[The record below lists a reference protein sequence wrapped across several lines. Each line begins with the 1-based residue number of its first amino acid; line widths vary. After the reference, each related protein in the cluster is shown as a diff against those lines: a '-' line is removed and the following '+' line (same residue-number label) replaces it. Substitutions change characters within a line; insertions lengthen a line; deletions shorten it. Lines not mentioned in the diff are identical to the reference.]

1 VVVEEELVGQVVDH
15 QLMLQENLEVLVV
28 EQLLL
33 IMVDLVVHQ
42 PQEDQVTHLLLVH
55 LKEIMEVQHLF
66 THHIELGDLE
76 VVLEL

>member
-1 VVVEEELVGQVVDH
+1 VVVEEELVGQVIDH

-66 THHIELGDLE
+66 THQVELGDLE